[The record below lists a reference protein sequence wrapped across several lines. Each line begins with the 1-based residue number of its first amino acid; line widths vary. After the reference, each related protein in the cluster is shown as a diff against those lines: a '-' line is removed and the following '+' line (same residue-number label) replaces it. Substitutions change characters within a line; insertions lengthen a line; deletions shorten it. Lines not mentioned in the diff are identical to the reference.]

1 MSGAPGPGSLGG
13 AFARRKVLVVLLLGS
28 LSLGAKTNTDN
39 YLDSS
44 LLLVTEATR
53 EGEFLRRR
61 LYDRKLSELVRRIAE
76 GRLAAAQSLFV
87 PQEVALAHPH
97 LLLMLEH
104 YERAAAAA
112 AAGDVP
118 RSVHLLRDAEDE
130 EQLFRGILRQLGF
143 PLTPEK

>member
-1 MSGAPGPGSLGG
+1 MHARAGG
-13 AFARRKVLVVLLLGS
+13 AQPRRALLAALVLGVLA
-28 LSLGAKTNTDN
+28 LGATRTHTDT
-39 YLDSS
+39 YRDGA
-44 LLLVTEATR
+44 LLLVNEASR
-53 EGEFLRRR
+53 EGNYLRQR
-61 LYDRKLSELVRRIAE
+61 LYDRKLAELVRRIAE
-76 GRLAAAQSLFV
+76 GRLMGAQNLFV

-112 AAGDVP
+112 AAGDAQ
-118 RSVHLLRDAEDE
+118 RATHLLRDADDE

>member
-1 MSGAPGPGSLGG
+1 VA
-13 AFARRKVLVVLLLGS
+13 VLVVGLTFAGS
-28 LSLGAKTNTDN
+28 ARAGN
-39 YLDSS
+39 YMDSA

-61 LYDRKLSELVRRIAE
+61 LYDRKLAELVRRIAE
-76 GRLAAAQSLFV
+76 VRLVVAQGLLV
-87 PQEVALAHPH
+87 PPEVALAHPH

-118 RSVHLLRDAEDE
+118 RSVHLLREADDED
-130 EQLFRGILRQLGF
+130 QLFRGILRQLGF